1 MQKRLYNKEPLNKLV
16 VVKKPIFTSS
26 NSYLNKIK
34 RKYKNKKAGFSGTL
48 DPFACGCLIV
58 AFGQYSKLF
67 KYLSKTPKTY
77 KAVIWLGVESDSFD
91 IENLTSI
98 NESKILDKQRIIKEI
113 EKLKGEIEY
122 LPPKFSA
129 KKIDGKRAYDLAREG
144 IEFEMKKS
152 IMNIIDTKFINYNH
166 PFVTFEASVSEGSY
180 IRSLAQILCKRL
192 NTKGTLSY
200 LERLNEGKFFYE
212 NEKDLNPL
220 DYLDIPTINYFG
232 TKQWLFDGKK
242 ISIDYLETKEDGK
255 YLIVFDDFFSI
266 IEIIAKEV
274 SYLLNKV
281 LRWLHLNRMRKL
293 ISF

>member
-48 DPFACGCLIV
+48 DPFACGCLII

-67 KYLSKTPKTY
+67 KYFSKTPKTY

-91 IENLTSI
+91 IENVTSI
-98 NESKILDKQRIIKEI
+98 NETRTLDKQSIIKEI

-122 LPPKFSA
+122 TPPKFSA

-144 IEFEMKKS
+144 VEFEMKKS
-152 IMNIIDTKFINYNH
+152 IMNIVDTKFINYNH
-166 PFVTFEASVSEGSY
+166 PFLTFEASVSEGSY
-180 IRSLAQILCKRL
+180 IRSLAQILCDRL

-220 DYLDIPTINYFG
+220 DYLDIPTISYLG

-266 IEIIAKEV
+266 VEIIDKEV
-274 SYLLNKV
+274 NYLLNKV
-281 LRWLHLNRMRKL
+281 LR
-293 ISF
+293 